1 MRCRL
6 NWLNWLSAAVLMLCC
21 AFAAVPVR
29 AVTLV
34 DIYGPGQNMV
44 NMALAS
50 PLTGP
55 GKAAT
60 GLGRELGAAMEGNL
74 GFLPFMRLTPP
85 AAVLGG
91 TVLDAWQGF
100 RPRRP
105 VRHHRASRP

>member
-55 GKAAT
+55 A
-60 GLGRELGAAMEGNL
+60 
-74 GFLPFMRLTPP
+74 
-85 AAVLGG
+85 
-91 TVLDAWQGF
+91 
-100 RPRRP
+100 RPRPALAGNSEPRWKGISAFCP
-105 VRHHRASRP
+105 SCG